1 MSEKP
6 ANEFSAPSKGTSA
19 AEDEKALQELRS
31 LLFSEEQHEIVA
43 LRERVESVEQRT
55 RDVSGVVAEAIQM
68 RRAQGGT
75 QDLSDALT
83 PTVEVAV
90 RDSVRKDSHVLIEA
104 LFPVMGPAIRRA
116 VAEAIRSMVESFN
129 QVLESTFSVRG
140 LKWRMEAI
148 RTGRPYAE
156 VALLHSLI
164 YRVEQVFLI
173 HRKSGLLLQH
183 LVAPAVAIQDPD
195 LVSGMLS
202 AIREFVQ
209 DSFNSQ
215 QGDSLESLQVGEL
228 QIWIEQGPQAILAAV
243 IRGQAPQELRITLK
257 ETLEDVHR
265 RFGEELEKF
274 EGDAAPFEA
283 VRKDLAVC
291 AAARYREEKRGKTS
305 PYFWLFAIVV
315 IGLLAGW
322 ITYATIENRKW
333 SRFVEKLGGEPGIVI
348 TSFGKSDG
356 RYRIQGLRDPLAAD
370 PMAVLKDSQLDA
382 RDVVFQWGAF
392 YALDDSLV
400 LKRAAALLQPPAGV
414 KLAVSGGVL
423 SVAGDSSAEWAR
435 KMRERAPLIAGV
447 RGVDEG
453 NLSDA
458 DSLEHRK
465 ALLESKLI
473 FFNVGQSEITAL
485 EEEHLLEAL
494 REIQALVQRAQS
506 GAGNF
511 VVEVLGHADS
521 TGPETTNE
529 LLSQERASR
538 VTHALERAGI
548 PVKFLRAKGVGL
560 SSPLR
565 PETDEENRRY
575 NRSVT
580 FLVVPLQ
587 SSQGR

>member
-1 MSEKP
+1 M
-6 ANEFSAPSKGTSA
+6 
-19 AEDEKALQELRS
+19 
-31 LLFSEEQHEIVA
+31 A

-55 RDVSGVVAEAIQM
+55 RDVSGVVAEAIQL

-140 LKWRMEAI
+140 LKWRIEAI

-265 RFGEELEKF
+265 RFGDELEKF
-274 EGDAAPFEA
+274 EGDATPFEA
-283 VRKDLAVC
+283 VRKDLAAC
-291 AAARYREEKRGKTS
+291 AAARYREEKKSKTS

-322 ITYATIENRKW
+322 ITYSTMENRKW
-333 SRFVEKLGGEPGIVI
+333 SRFVERLGRRAGNCGYVI
-348 TSFGKSDG
+348 RK
-356 RYRIQGLRDPLAAD
+356 RKW
-370 PMAVLKDSQLDA
+370 AVSNP
-382 RDVVFQWGAF
+382 
-392 YALDDSLV
+392 
-400 LKRAAALLQPPAGV
+400 RAARSAG
-414 KLAVSGGVL
+414 S
-423 SVAGDSSAEWAR
+423 
-435 KMRERAPLIAGV
+435 
-447 RGVDEG
+447 
-453 NLSDA
+453 
-458 DSLEHRK
+458 
-465 ALLESKLI
+465 
-473 FFNVGQSEITAL
+473 
-485 EEEHLLEAL
+485 
-494 REIQALVQRAQS
+494 
-506 GAGNF
+506 
-511 VVEVLGHADS
+511 
-521 TGPETTNE
+521 
-529 LLSQERASR
+529 
-538 VTHALERAGI
+538 
-548 PVKFLRAKGVGL
+548 
-560 SSPLR
+560 
-565 PETDEENRRY
+565 
-575 NRSVT
+575 
-580 FLVVPLQ
+580 
-587 SSQGR
+587 

>member
-1 MSEKP
+1 
-6 ANEFSAPSKGTSA
+6 
-19 AEDEKALQELRS
+19 
-31 LLFSEEQHEIVA
+31 
-43 LRERVESVEQRT
+43 
-55 RDVSGVVAEAIQM
+55 M
-68 RRAQGGT
+68 R
-75 QDLSDALT
+75 
-83 PTVEVAV
+83 
-90 RDSVRKDSHVLIEA
+90 RKDSHVLVEA

-116 VAEAIRSMVESFN
+116 VGEAIRSMVESFN

-140 LKWRMEAI
+140 LQWRMEAI

-173 HRKSGLLLQH
+173 HRKTGLVLQH

-209 DSFNSQ
+209 DSFNTQ
-215 QGDSLESLQVGEL
+215 QGDSLDSLQVGEL

-243 IRGQAPQELRITLK
+243 IRGQAPQDLRITLK

-265 RFGEELEKF
+265 RFGNELEKF

-283 VRKDLAVC
+283 VRKDLAAC
-291 AAARYREEKRGKTS
+291 TAARYREEKPKKPS
-305 PYFWLFAIVV
+305 PYFFLVVIVV
-315 IGLLAGW
+315 AGLLAGW
-322 ITYATIENRKW
+322 FTVSTIENRKW
-333 SRFVEKLGGEPGIVI
+333 SRFVENLRKEPGIVV
-348 TSFGKSDG
+348 TSFGRENGK
-356 RYRIQGLRDPLAAD
+356 YQIQGLRDPLAAD
-370 PMAVLKDSQLDA
+370 PAAVLKPSHLDSRQ
-382 RDVVFQWGAF
+382 VEFQWSAF

-400 LKRAAALLQPPAGV
+400 LKRAIALLQPPAGV
-414 KLAVSGGVL
+414 NLAVSAGVL
-423 SVAGDSSAEWAR
+423 SVAGDSSAEWAK

-447 RGVDEG
+447 IAVDEK

-465 ALLESKLI
+465 ALLESKMI
-473 FFNVGQSEITAL
+473 FFNVGQSEISAR
-485 EEEHLLEAL
+485 EETNLSEAQK
-494 REIQALVQRAQS
+494 EIQALVQKAQS

-511 VVEVLGHADS
+511 IVEILGHADS

-548 PVKFLRAKGVGL
+548 PANFLRAKGVGL

-580 FLVVPLQ
+580 FLVVPMQ
-587 SSQGR
+587 SSQNR